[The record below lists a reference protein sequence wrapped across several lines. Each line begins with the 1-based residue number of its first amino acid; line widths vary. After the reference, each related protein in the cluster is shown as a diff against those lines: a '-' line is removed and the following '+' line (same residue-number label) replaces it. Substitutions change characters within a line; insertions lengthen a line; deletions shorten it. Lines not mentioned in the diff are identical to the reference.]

1 MKRTV
6 NIKEILERQI
16 TVEVE
21 SDNIDEANIEA
32 INMVKEMYNNSE
44 IVLDSS
50 DYVDTEY
57 KIMDWD

>member
-21 SDNIDEANIEA
+21 SDNTDEANIEA

-57 KIMDWD
+57 EIMDWD